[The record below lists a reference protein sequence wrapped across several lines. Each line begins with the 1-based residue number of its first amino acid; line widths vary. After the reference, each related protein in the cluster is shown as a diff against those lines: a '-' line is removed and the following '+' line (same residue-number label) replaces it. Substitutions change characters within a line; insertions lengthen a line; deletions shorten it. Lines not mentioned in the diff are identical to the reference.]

1 MVRLLGPMGPV
12 FKQPWVALGQASH
25 GKGDE
30 RDQGRSDARNPQRL
44 PGKTW
49 VKHPFCIPDHII
61 KIKMAGFFL
70 FMNNYSSPE
79 KKNWVLIIGP

>member
-1 MVRLLGPMGPV
+1 MKIGYPMVHPKLIMLILRNGLLGPMGPV

-44 PGKTW
+44 PGKRW
-49 VKHPFCIPDHII
+49 VNT
-61 KIKMAGFFL
+61 L
-70 FMNNYSSPE
+70 FVSP
-79 KKNWVLIIGP
+79 ITS